1 MPEDNQIQT
10 WFQPEIQTNPQIQQN
25 NLVQNQ
31 QTNQEIV
38 QQNNVG
44 PAEQNLSQSSKPC
57 SSRLTKIVGCIFWL
71 LWIALIW
78 LWIYWIFET
87 QSDRHYSDYTI
98 RDIIMDSWIFIL
110 GPLWIWLIILW
121 ILSYRTPNVDI
132 YYHPTRLTKILSG
145 IYRFLWIALIR
156 AGLRNFSLIWTE
168 DLSFLKIL
176 YVWWVIT
183 LCGILYILLWRLLY
197 NTKNKMHLWF
207 SMLCALI
214 INIMFARILIAFTDN
229 NRFLVDND
237 TLESFWT
244 ILVLFTLIYFSI
256 LTIRWIIKCRKF
268 NKKWLINSKY
278 LDSTPSKKK
287 VWIITTI
294 VLFFLIIINLI
305 YGKIQWSK
313 ITEIDESIFA
323 RKEHQNKLPD
333 EEDALVQLRKFYDS
347 GKGKVIDI
355 LDSYYFYEFSDG
367 SSNYLK
373 NNKDITRKSHI
384 DECLVINSWWN
395 KYCGTWIW
403 NKNTL
408 DRVLNNYY
416 YIGYNS
422 YFEDYIN
429 SDWYFSIDWEKVT
442 IFEYIQMNEQKI
454 RATFQELD
462 RIASLDYYLPDD
474 EILDLIPPYF
484 QWFSRASMVLLQ
496 YYIYQKDWDMVMFII
511 KLNYKII
518 NIFND
523 SWSFINQ
530 LISIALQSIVDS
542 NINTYMQLL
551 PESFREELSHRYST
565 QINDKNEIIDKTIKW
580 DYVIWNWAKNGNIM
594 WEVWKDAP
602 SLFQFLFHF
611 PFYSEKRINNLMNY
625 SYYEDWNYLKDNSE
639 ELFLDENFSKP
650 SSLYNLFWM
659 YPFYSLKPRFRSIN
673 DRMDR
678 ALYHKD
684 ALIKNLESGKYDVR
698 FNKPDWESNPYEY
711 ESYRL
716 PTDEELFENK
726 IKEYSNITNPCF
738 WKDIMDEPF
747 FDFWDFWNI
756 CSQALSEL
764 KEQEKDNFWLREIL
778 IEISQLWIDYDK
790 IGAKVNNCFSEKWDI
805 CESIFYEQYEILEK
819 MEKAYIKFSDILE
832 NIKNKSLE
840 INIDEYFYIPEMM
853 VYDERD
859 ELNLLKTDDIELQES
874 IDKIDENNKEVLS
887 WNKSDEQLTYEKL
900 VNLTNECMWE
910 DILRS
915 HVDLSYDD
923 FINQCNYVMWELKKM
938 DNDWDFKQLNRILTY
953 ITKEWIE
960 HANIWK
966 EEDLLFEKEW
976 TDVGWWTPEWDV
988 LFNREDK
995 NLENFKKYYP
1005 KLEEIMKKIV
1015 QEYEFTSEVNFYIPY
1030 SVINENTFRF
1040 TLHL

>member
-1 MPEDNQIQT
+1 MPEENQIQP
-10 WFQPEIQTNPQIQQN
+10 WFQSEIQANPQNQQN
-25 NLVQNQ
+25 NLTENQ
-31 QTNQEIV
+31 QINQGIV
-38 QQNNVG
+38 QQNNIG
-44 PAEQNLSQSSKPC
+44 PAKQNLSQSSKPR
-57 SSRLTKIVGCIFWL
+57 SSRLTKIVGCIFLL
-71 LWIALIW
+71 LWIGLIW
-78 LWIYWIFET
+78 LWIYWIFEN
-87 QSDRHYSDYTI
+87 QSDWHYSDYTI

-110 GPLWIWLIILW
+110 GPLWILFIVIW

-145 IYRFLWIALIR
+145 IYRFLWIALVR
-156 AGLRNFSLIWTE
+156 AGLWNFSLIWTE
-168 DLSFLKIL
+168 NLSLLKIL
-176 YVWWVIT
+176 YVWWIIT

-197 NTKNKMHLWF
+197 NTKNKFHLWF
-207 SMLCALI
+207 SMLYACI
-214 INIMFARILIAFTDN
+214 INIMFARILREFTDN
-229 NRFLVDND
+229 NRFLIDSD

-268 NKKWLINSKY
+268 NKKWVINPKY
-278 LDSTPSKKK
+278 LNQTPSKKK

-294 VLFFLIIINLI
+294 VLFSLVIINLI

-313 ITEIDESIFA
+313 IPEIDESIFA
-323 RKEHQNKLPD
+323 REEHQTKLPD
-333 EEDALVQLRKFYDS
+333 EEDALIQLKLFQEKIYWPDNDKIMENLEKIS
-347 GKGKVIDI
+347 
-355 LDSYYFYEFSDG
+355 LLLTSYNENEKIEWKYHPE
-367 SSNYLK
+367 
-373 NNKDITRKSHI
+373 
-384 DECLVINSWWN
+384 ECIVVYSWWN
-395 KYCGTWIW
+395 EYCSTWAW
-403 NKNTL
+403 NEYTL
-408 DRVLNNYY
+408 NRRL
-416 YIGYNS
+416 NS
-422 YFEDYIN
+422 YFITSQKENYITN
-429 SDWYFSIDWEKVT
+429 EKVNEYLSIDWKKVS
-442 IFEYIQMNEQKI
+442 ILEYMDTYEPEI
-454 RATFQELD
+454 RKKFQELD
-462 RIASLDYYLPDD
+462 RILSMDYYLPDD
-474 EILDLIPPYF
+474 EVLDLIPQF
-484 QWFSRASMVLLQ
+484 LQWWTRSSISAIR
-496 YYIYQKDWDMVMFII
+496 YYIYKWDWNMVRFII
-511 KLNYKII
+511 QMNYKIADI
-518 NIFND
+518 LNNI
-523 SWSFINQ
+523 WSVIWQ
-530 LISIALQSIVDS
+530 LISLVIQWITDS
-542 NINTYMQLL
+542 SINTQIQLF
-551 PESFREELSHRYST
+551 STDFREELSHRYST

-580 DYVIWNWAKNGNIM
+580 EYVIWNWAKNGNIM
-594 WEVWKDAP
+594 WEVWKDTP

-611 PFYSEKRINNLMNY
+611 PFYSEKEINNMMNY
-625 SYYEDWNYLKDNSE
+625 SYYEDWNYLKDKDK
-639 ELFLDENFSKP
+639 ELVLDENFSKP

-659 YPFYSLKPRFRSIN
+659 YPFYSLKPRFQSIN

-698 FNKPDWESNPYEY
+698 FNKPDWKSNPYEY

-716 PTDEELFENK
+716 PTDDELFENK
-726 IKEYSNITNPCF
+726 IKEYSDITNPCF

-747 FDFWDFWNI
+747 FDFWDFWDI
-756 CSQALSEL
+756 CSQTLSEL

-790 IGAKVNNCFSEKWDI
+790 IGAKVNNCFSKKWDI

-910 DILRS
+910 DIIRS